1 MQNELIPKK
10 MVDILKVADTEND
23 RCQKWPIPSELA
35 DTQNSWFSKY
45 PILKMADI
53 LEFSKWLIPR
63 MADTENKRYPLA
75 DILDTPNGRFSKC
88 PIRYRRY
95 RLKWPIFSKAQSRRY
110 REFTTYSSFFTG
122 NLNSYKV
129 KKCFNVIKL
138 LSEAF
143 GCLGRTSNEFCK
155 RLTSSL
161 CEWIGRKKILMSE
174 WIISCKWIKVLKLM
188 ILTFRWLIIHPMTHL
203 TWVMWPI

>member
-35 DTQNSWFSKY
+35 DTQNSWFSKC
-45 PILKMADI
+45 PIL
-53 LEFSKWLIPR
+53 R
-63 MADTENKRYPLA
+63 MTDTGSIEWPIFLKGRYSWKVKLGDTENLQLIRVFLLKILTATRSKNVFCHQRARQSLLMSKR
-75 DILDTPNGRFSKC
+75 
-88 PIRYRRY
+88 
-95 RLKWPIFSKAQSRRY
+95 
-110 REFTTYSSFFTG
+110 
-122 NLNSYKV
+122 
-129 KKCFNVIKL
+129 
-138 LSEAF
+138 
-143 GCLGRTSNEFCK
+143 GRTWNEFGK